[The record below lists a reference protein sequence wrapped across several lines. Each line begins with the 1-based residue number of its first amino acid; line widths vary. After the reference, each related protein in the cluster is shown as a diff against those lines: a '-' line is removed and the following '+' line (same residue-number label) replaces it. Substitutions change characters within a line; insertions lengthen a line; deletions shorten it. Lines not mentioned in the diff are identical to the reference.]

1 MAITLR
7 QNNGTTA
14 GKYMIRVAVAG
25 VAGRM
30 GKTLVQAITESEHL
44 RFCAGFEH
52 ADHPQLGRDV
62 GDVCGLPALGVAMT
76 AQPADHASDF
86 DVVIDFTVP
95 QATLSLA
102 QVCAAHGKG
111 MVVGTTGFDE
121 AQRADLHAYAER
133 TAIFVSPNMSVGVN
147 LSMRLVELAAKA
159 LGDEADVEVIEA
171 HHKHKID
178 APSGT
183 AVRIGEVLAKALNRD
198 LATDAVYARQGIT
211 GARDPK
217 TIGFSTIRGGDIVGE
232 HTVMFAS
239 EGERLEITHR
249 AHSRTN
255 FAQGALRAV
264 SFIAAASPGW
274 YDMQDLLG
282 I

>member
-1 MAITLR
+1 
-7 QNNGTTA
+7 
-14 GKYMIRVAVAG
+14 MIRVAVAG

-30 GKTLVQAITESEHL
+30 GKTLVQAITESAQL
-44 RFCAGFEH
+44 SFTAGFEH
-52 ADHPQLGRDV
+52 SAHPQIGQDI
-62 GDVCGLPALGVAMT
+62 GAVCGLPELGVVLASE
-76 AQPADHASDF
+76 AAEHADAF

-95 QATLSLA
+95 GATLALA
-102 QVCAAHGKG
+102 EICAAHGKA

-121 AQRADLHAYAER
+121 TQLAALRGCAER

-147 LSMRLVELAAKA
+147 LSMRLIELAAQA
-159 LGDEADVEVIEA
+159 LGDEADVEVLEA

-232 HTVMFAS
+232 HTVLFAS

-264 SFIAAASPGW
+264 SLVADARPGW

>member
-1 MAITLR
+1 
-7 QNNGTTA
+7 
-14 GKYMIRVAVAG
+14 MIRVAVAG

-30 GKTLVQAITESEHL
+30 GKTLVQAINDSATLTFS
-44 RFCAGFEH
+44 AGFEH
-52 ADHPQLGRDV
+52 AGHPQIGDDV
-62 GDVCGLPALGVAMT
+62 GVVCGMGELGLEVS
-76 AQPADHASDF
+76 ADVQQQINDF

-95 QATLSLA
+95 TATLGLA
-102 QVCAAHGKG
+102 QICAAQGKG
-111 MVVGTTGFDE
+111 MVVGTTGFDD
-121 AQRADLHAYAER
+121 AQLQALRDCAQQ

-147 LSMRLVELAAKA
+147 LAMHLIELAAKA
-159 LGDEADVEVIEA
+159 LGDEVDVEVIEA

-183 AVRIGEVLAKALNRD
+183 AVRIGEVLASALGRD
-198 LATDAVYARQGIT
+198 LSTDAVYARQGIT
-211 GARDPK
+211 GARDAK

-232 HTVMFAS
+232 HTVLFAGD
-239 EGERLEITHR
+239 GERLEITHR
-249 AHSRTN
+249 AHSRNN

-264 SFIAAASPGW
+264 TLVSAASPGW